1 MLKIEGVYPALITPF
16 TKDDEV
22 DAAGL
27 KRMVEYVEEGG
38 VAGIVPCGTT
48 GESATLSHDEHKRVI
63 DIVVANAKVPVIAG
77 TGSNNTKEAVD
88 LTRYAADAGAEA
100 CLLITPYYNKPNARG
115 LKEHFRQIGDSA
127 DIPLILYNIP
137 SRTGLNMSAET
148 MVEIAAEV
156 ESVKGVK
163 EASGNLKQVG
173 AIIKLAK
180 ERGLDFT
187 VVAGD
192 DFLTL
197 PIMSLGGK
205 GVISVVANI
214 APQPMSEMV
223 NAMLS
228 GDIEKAKEINLR
240 LFPLFEAMFLETNPI
255 PVKRTAEL
263 MGLPAGHVRLPLGEL
278 SEENEHKL
286 RQVLRELDMI

>member
-1 MLKIEGVYPALITPF
+1 MLKMQGVYPALITPF

-48 GESATLSHDEHKRVI
+48 GESATLSHEEHKRVI

-77 TGSNNTKEAVD
+77 TGSNNTREAVE

-100 CLLITPYYNKPNARG
+100 CLLITPYYNKPNVRG

-127 DIPLILYNIP
+127 EIPLILYNIP

-156 ESVKGVK
+156 ENVKGVK

-205 GVISVVANI
+205 GVISVAANI
-214 APQPMSEMV
+214 APQPMCEMV
-223 NAMLS
+223 NAMLN